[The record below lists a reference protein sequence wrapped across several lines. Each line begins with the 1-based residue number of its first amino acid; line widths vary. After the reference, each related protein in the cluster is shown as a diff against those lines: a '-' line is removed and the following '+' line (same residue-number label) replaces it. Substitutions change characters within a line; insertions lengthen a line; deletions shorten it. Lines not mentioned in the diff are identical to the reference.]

1 MLGIVY
7 HEQKIFNSKS
17 EKKTDIFISK
27 SIGEALDMEKRDI
40 NKIDKLIKENEE
52 LKMMMRKLSHE
63 MGNAITLLGG
73 SIFYLEHELKN
84 TKDMSRVIDLKDDYE
99 YLCYLFNQLREYNHY
114 NGGEKQPICLSQL
127 MESGNSIFTK
137 LKKELISTDIE
148 IKYHGLCQDNIA
160 DTYVYGNKV
169 KLQQVFIN
177 IIKNSMEAMIE
188 NEKSENDLYLSMSTK
203 DDIVHIEIRDTGK
216 GISQS
221 NIQDIFK
228 PMSTF
233 GKKNGVGLGLAV
245 VRKII
250 EDHKGK
256 IEAVS
261 ALGAGTAIHI
271 YLPIV
276 EV

>member
-1 MLGIVY
+1 
-7 HEQKIFNSKS
+7 
-17 EKKTDIFISK
+17 
-27 SIGEALDMEKRDI
+27 MEKREI
-40 NKIDKLIKENEE
+40 KKIDVLTKENEE

-84 TKDMSRVIDLKDDYE
+84 AKDMSRVIDLKADYE
-99 YLCYLFNQLREYNHY
+99 YLCHLFNQLREYNHY

-127 MESGNSIFTK
+127 MESGKSIFAK
-137 LKKELISTDIE
+137 LKKELISPDIE
-148 IKYHGLCQDNIA
+148 INYHGLCQDDIT

-177 IIKNSMEAMIE
+177 IIKNSMEAMVE
-188 NEKSENDLYLSMSTK
+188 NEKSDNKNDLYLSMSIV

-216 GISQS
+216 GISEK

-250 EDHKGK
+250 EDHQGK

-271 YLPIV
+271 YLPIMKQ
-276 EV
+276 